1 MKVLMK
7 YLKLLVARFKAAVSV
22 IVRVIQK
29 ILITVLLFF
38 LYFFG
43 FGLTYFI
50 MLIFRKATLLSLKTK
65 QNSFWKEAQG
75 YTVTMEECGRES

>member
-1 MKVLMK
+1 MK
-7 YLKLLVARFKAAVSV
+7 YIKLFAERFKAVVSV

-29 ILITVLLFF
+29 ILITVLLFL

-43 FGLTYFI
+43 FGLTWLI

-65 QNSFWKEAQG
+65 KDSFWKEAQG
-75 YTVTMEECGRES
+75 YQVTMEESGRES